1 MNKKNISTGIVSNQR
16 ALQDSE
22 VDLFFYVNIVKT
34 KSQDLT
40 TEKT

>member
-1 MNKKNISTGIVSNQR
+1 MSKKNISTGIVSNQK

-22 VDLFFYVNIVKT
+22 VELFFYVDIVKT

-40 TEKT
+40 TKKT